1 MTVAYLN
8 EMPSTPSTP
17 SCTSGMRSVAARLLG
32 AGTGIRPLS
41 FVGSNGV
48 SGRSASGS
56 SRAGRSRA
64 LVNYDGKGTYI
75 IFNIADSL
83 FISDLNSNRPVKRIR
98 FSDSEPLCHAFDS
111 EAKDGHDLIVGFLS
125 GDVYSMSLRQQ
136 RCTGVAWVPGHEG
149 FFVVSNADGNLY
161 VYDKSKDVN
170 TDWTFPTVE
179 DQSEMKISYAKYSK
193 SNPVARWHICQ
204 GAINAISF
212 SPDGTYLA
220 TVGRDGYLRVFDFAK
235 EQLIFGG
242 KSYFGALLCCSWS
255 MDGKYLL
262 SGGEDDLVQV
272 WSMHDSKMVAWGE
285 GHKSWVSAVAFDSYW
300 SPPKP
305 DEKKQ
310 NSMHRFASPKSDE
323 TEEDPGYPFASPKS
337 DETKEN
343 TNTMYRFASVG
354 QDAQLLLWG
363 LTKDEL
369 TVPLTHASSCSESS
383 SSGRCSETSS
393 SGSSSTAERDREFP
407 LGFLHPCPRLQEV
420 PKLSPEVAH
429 LVGVHPLSALEFTSE
444 SVITVCRKGRITTRP
459 REEIDDETEIDQQH
473 PGSSSELVIDNGAT
487 PNNKKTVASASSE
500 AGFFSSS
507 SFKQPPAVK
516 FM

>member
-285 GHKSWVSAVAFDSYW
+285 GHKSW
-300 SPPKP
+300 
-305 DEKKQ
+305 
-310 NSMHRFASPKSDE
+310 
-323 TEEDPGYPFASPKS
+323 
-337 DETKEN
+337 
-343 TNTMYRFASVG
+343 
-354 QDAQLLLWG
+354 DAQLLLWG